1 MLELRCYVA
10 IVVGERLDNAQSS
23 EHDVDYSLETEVDG
37 LQTVCR
43 NANLH
48 HRGNKLVQL
57 VADVHQK
64 TPHAVLKEESV
75 D

>member
-1 MLELRCYVA
+1 M
-10 IVVGERLDNAQSS
+10 VGNSLGNAQSS
-23 EHDVDYSLETEVDG
+23 EHDVDYSLKTKVDSFH
-37 LQTVCR
+37 TACR
-43 NANLH
+43 NYNLLH
-48 HRGNKLVQL
+48 HGNKLVQL